1 MIPGLFTKHHHCLCK
16 FLWHV
21 VFSVHRMGAGA
32 SKAVHARPGI
42 VVSLDALGTI
52 YKFREPITTQYIKV
66 AERCGLKE
74 KDIRKADLGKA
85 FLKSFKEISDE
96 YPNYGKGQLSSPRAW
111 WKTVVNDAF
120 RRVVDE
126 AQIPDHIGD
135 ELYNHFTSSA
145 AYELYPD
152 VPSFF
157 ASMRELK
164 QQYSRPD
171 DPPVFVGVISNSDP
185 RVKSVL
191 QSLGLRVGID
201 SMPKIESVRER
212 TNRTGP
218 DMAEIMKSV
227 WHYAY
232 NPLNDI
238 DFLATSYE
246 ASAEKPEPEIYSHAA
261 TLANVNFASKLEQQ
275 HEDWTPTFQ
284 TMRAKVQIT
293 RQMNTIKE
301 SKFIH
306 IGDDYEKDYLGAM
319 DVGIDAL
326 HLVREDHKVEV
337 GQGATT
343 VTDLYQAAAAVRII
357 AEQELRKNGG

>member
-1 MIPGLFTKHHHCLCK
+1 
-16 FLWHV
+16 
-21 VFSVHRMGAGA
+21 MGAGS
-32 SKAVHARPGI
+32 SKAIQARPGI
-42 VVSLDALGTI
+42 VVTLDALGTI

-66 AERCGLKE
+66 ARRCGLKE
-74 KDIRKADLGKA
+74 EDIRTDDLGKA
-85 FLKSFKEISDE
+85 FLKSFKEISEE
-96 YPNYGKGQLSSPRAW
+96 YPNYGKNQLSSPRAW

-126 AQIPDHIGD
+126 ARIPDHLGD

-152 VPSFF
+152 VKPFF

-164 QQYSRPD
+164 QQYTGPN

-201 SMPKIESVRER
+201 AMPVPESARER
-212 TNRTGP
+212 ASRTGP
-218 DMAEIMKSV
+218 DMSEIMKSV
-227 WHYAY
+227 WHHAY
-232 NPLNDI
+232 NPLNDV

-246 ASAEKPEPEIYSHAA
+246 ASAEKPDPEIFSHAA

-275 HEDWTPTFQ
+275 QEDWTPSFQ
-284 TMRAKVQIT
+284 TMKLKVQIT

-306 IGDDYEKDYLGAM
+306 IGDDYEKDYLGAA
-319 DVGIDAL
+319 DLGFDAL
-326 HLVREDHKVEV
+326 HLVREGDGHEV
-337 GQGATT
+337 KEGANT
-343 VTDLYQAAAAVRII
+343 VTDLYQAAAAVRIM
-357 AEQELRKNGG
+357 AAQELEKSDG

>member
-1 MIPGLFTKHHHCLCK
+1 
-16 FLWHV
+16 
-21 VFSVHRMGAGA
+21 MGVG
-32 SKAVHARPGI
+32 SSRVIQPRPGI
-42 VVSLDALGTI
+42 VVTLDALGTI

-66 AERCGLKE
+66 AGRCGLKE
-74 KDIRKADLGKA
+74 DDIRKEDLSKA

-126 AQIPDHIGD
+126 AQIPEHLGD

-152 VPSFF
+152 VQPFF

-164 QQYSRPD
+164 RQFSRPD

-201 SMPKIESVRER
+201 AMPKMESPRER
-212 TNRTGP
+212 ASRTGA

-227 WHYAY
+227 WHDAY
-232 NPLNDI
+232 NPLNDV

-246 ASAEKPEPEIYSHAA
+246 ASSEKPDAEIFSHAA

-275 HEDWTPTFQ
+275 VEDWTPSFQ
-284 TMRAKVQIT
+284 TMKLKVQMT
-293 RQMNTIKE
+293 MQMNTIKE

-306 IGDDYEKDYLGAM
+306 IGDDYKKDYAGAE
-319 DVGIDAL
+319 DVGLDAL
-326 HLVREDHKVEV
+326 HLVREGEGHEVVE
-337 GQGATT
+337 GANA

-357 AEQELRKNGG
+357 AQQELGRANN